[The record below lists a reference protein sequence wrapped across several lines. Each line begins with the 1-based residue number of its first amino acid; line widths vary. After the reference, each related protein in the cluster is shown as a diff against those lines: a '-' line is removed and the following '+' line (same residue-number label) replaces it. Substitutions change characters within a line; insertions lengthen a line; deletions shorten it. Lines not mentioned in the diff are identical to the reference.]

1 MKPIACTAVILTAT
15 STLQGDASANAYQVA
30 VAIPFNFLLGDQI
43 LPSGNYLIT
52 ADRKNPEN
60 MSIRNWEKNL
70 SLQRRGWAMPW
81 YAKER
86 DVLVF
91 HKYRSLH
98 FLTDLHFAGSPVNI
112 HFPTTKA
119 EMWIS
124 AQPRRPRPLQNNG
137 GMMALN
143 S

>member
-1 MKPIACTAVILTAT
+1 MKPNPCTAVLLAAT
-15 STLQGDASANAYQVA
+15 STLQGDASASAYQVA
-30 VAIPFNFLLGDQI
+30 VMIPFNFLLGAQI
-43 LPSGNYLIT
+43 LPSGNYLVT
-52 ADRKNPEN
+52 ADRESPE
-60 MSIRNWEKNL
+60 NL
-70 SLQRRGWAMPW
+70 SLRNGEKNVCVQRKAWAMPW

-124 AQPRRPRPLQNNG
+124 SHTHRPRHVQNNP
-137 GMMALN
+137 GMIAL
-143 S
+143 SS